1 MAEEKKP
8 EGATEEKPVVAAVDT
23 TKAVGD
29 VLVEKPVEGEKET
42 VPLAT
47 FLKEKSDLKDAKQRI
62 TDLEKLV
69 ADGGTKSE
77 IATKLKELAKEFP
90 EIPEAFVEKL
100 GATLSAEVSAQA
112 ENIADKKLKP
122 FQEREN
128 AATTAAQKAHIDT
141 VFAELFE
148 ASIANMEDYK
158 DIAEPDVIKRLSL
171 LPENAKKT
179 MPQIIEET
187 YRRAVELT
195 GRKPIDDTRPGG
207 GKDPAPVD
215 MERARR
221 DTKYFQEIMANPELK
236 KEYNAQAFAVKRR
249 K

>member
-1 MAEEKKP
+1 MPEPIKA
-8 EGATEEKPVVAAVDT
+8 EGAPEVTPPVVDT
-23 TKAVGD
+23 TKSVGEALGD
-29 VLVEKPVEGEKET
+29 KPDAGEKDT

-47 FLKEKSDLKDAKQRI
+47 FLKEKSDLKDAKAKI
-62 TDLEKLV
+62 AELEKL
-69 ADGGTKSE
+69 AANGGSKAE
-77 IATKLKELAKEFP
+77 VATKLKELAKKFP
-90 EIPEAFVEKL
+90 DIPEEFVTEL
-100 GATLSAEVSAQA
+100 GKTLSEEVTAQA
-112 ENIADKKLKP
+112 ESIATEKLKP

-128 AATTAAQKAHIDT
+128 AATTAAQKTHVDT
-141 VFAELFE
+141 IFKELFE

-187 YRRAVELT
+187 YRRAVETT
-195 GRKPIDDTRPGG
+195 GHKPIADTRPGG

-221 DTKYFQEIMANPELK
+221 DTKYFEEIMANPELK